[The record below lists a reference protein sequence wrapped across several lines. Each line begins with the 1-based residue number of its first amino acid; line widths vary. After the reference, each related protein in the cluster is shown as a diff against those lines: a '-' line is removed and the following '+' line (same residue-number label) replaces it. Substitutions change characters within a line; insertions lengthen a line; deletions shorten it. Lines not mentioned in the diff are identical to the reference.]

1 MNAAGGLA
9 RWAPAAL
16 LLLGS
21 CGEASGAALRA
32 GALLAALGGA
42 VVLLRRRAGGARGG
56 RPVRVEVLQPLAR
69 DSGVAVVRT
78 GDLRLLV
85 GYGRCGVRLLSRL
98 DGREEAG

>member
-1 MNAAGGLA
+1 MG

-21 CGEASGAALRA
+21 CGESSAAALRA
-32 GALLAALGGA
+32 GAVLAALGGA
-42 VVLLRRRAGGARGG
+42 AVLLRRRAGGARDG
-56 RPVRVEVLQPLAR
+56 RPVRVEALQPLAR
-69 DSGVAVVRT
+69 DAGVAVVRS